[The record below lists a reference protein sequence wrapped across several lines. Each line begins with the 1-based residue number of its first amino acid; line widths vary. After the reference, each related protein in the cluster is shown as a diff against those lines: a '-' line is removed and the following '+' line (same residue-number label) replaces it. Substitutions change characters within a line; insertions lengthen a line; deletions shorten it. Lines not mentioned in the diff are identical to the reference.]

1 MSEGSA
7 LIDQNLLRRLRR
19 MRLLLIHP
27 PDDDRGKLLAH
38 LKRIGCQTDTI
49 WPAPDVLPESADVVL
64 FPVSKKEDDTAY
76 AWMAGDENIARIAII
91 AYETPEILTELGR
104 LHVHGVMSK
113 PIRVFGVLAA
123 LATAVSIARHETR
136 LKQRIK
142 SLDDTLKARRT
153 IEKAVAIL
161 CETRSIGEDD
171 AYKRLREKAM
181 KDNTTIA
188 TIAEAIIASSGI

>member
-1 MSEGSA
+1 MSGA
-7 LIDQNLLRRLRR
+7 DRAIDQNLLRRLRR

-27 PDDDRGKLLAH
+27 PDEDQQKLLTH

-49 WPAPDVLPESADVVL
+49 WPAPDVLPDTADVVL
-64 FPVSKKEDDTAY
+64 FPVSKKEDDAAY
-76 AWMAGDENIARIAII
+76 AWMAGDEKIARIAII

-123 LATAVSIARHETR
+123 LATAVSVARHEAR
-136 LKQRIK
+136 LKQRIQ
-142 SLDDTLKARRT
+142 SLDETLKARRK
-153 IEKAVAIL
+153 IEKAVTIL
-161 CETRSIGEDD
+161 CESRDISEEE
-171 AYKRLREKAM
+171 AYRRLRGKAM

-188 TIAEAIIASSGI
+188 SIAEAIIASSGI